1 MEILCHFFSHLA
13 LAFEILPEPPVIV
26 TILPAL
32 FIAFKVVVAG
42 RAFFR
47 PVGLTAMF
55 NDLPNPPRFSCVRC
69 IQCVMSIAAHIVYAF
84 CNMVALGL
92 QHIGEVELERRLIT
106 AHDKQIGETR
116 SMNPEQRPN
125 AILILILQVDA
136 ALALDIVIDTG
147 LLDLE
152 TGGID

>member
-32 FIAFKVVVAG
+32 FIAFKVIVAG

-47 PVGLTAMF
+47 PVGLTAVF
-55 NDLPNPPRFSCVRC
+55 NNLLNPPRFSRVRC
-69 IQCVMSIAAHIVYAF
+69 IQGVMSIAAHIVYAV

-92 QHIGEVELERRLIT
+92 EHIGEVELERRLIPT
-106 AHDKQIGETR
+106 HDKKIGK
-116 SMNPEQRPN
+116 P
-125 AILILILQVDA
+125 AV
-136 ALALDIVIDTG
+136 
-147 LLDLE
+147 
-152 TGGID
+152 

>member
-1 MEILCHFFSHLA
+1 
-13 LAFEILPEPPVIV
+13 
-26 TILPAL
+26 
-32 FIAFKVVVAG
+32 
-42 RAFFR
+42 
-47 PVGLTAMF
+47 
-55 NDLPNPPRFSCVRC
+55 
-69 IQCVMSIAAHIVYAF
+69 
-84 CNMVALGL
+84 MVALGL